1 MLYSKLPLVRGLTC
15 TLYLQL
21 SFAHFVQGNLPV
33 ALLQTLI
40 KIRWRNGG
48 TEHPKLSSS
57 SQDMQSD
64 QTVGEISTHQ
74 PDFQSTIN
82 RRSQSLQLPKCFLL
96 WDLNL
101 YPHKQPILEMSRTLE
116 IGKEEDIKSKKTH
129 FFFSVRGI
137 YLRKNQHCCMGKK
150 TPALQESKN

>member
-1 MLYSKLPLVRGLTC
+1 
-15 TLYLQL
+15 
-21 SFAHFVQGNLPV
+21 
-33 ALLQTLI
+33 
-40 KIRWRNGG
+40 
-48 TEHPKLSSS
+48 
-57 SQDMQSD
+57 MQSD

-129 FFFSVRGI
+129 FFF
-137 YLRKNQHCCMGKK
+137 QC
-150 TPALQESKN
+150 